1 MNSKSLCG
9 VVVIDFPSFP
19 LLFKQSFVLF
29 VSNTIAPEIS
39 LYTARITYQ
48 WNVQLES
55 GSIHTK
61 VDPTSEIHVTWTDLS
76 RSGKWVTDF
85 RLPLTGT
92 TASALAADIRV
103 RRQFQF

>member
-1 MNSKSLCG
+1 MNSELKSAPFHLPAQPNLTPIPHIAC
-9 VVVIDFPSFP
+9 V
-19 LLFKQSFVLF
+19 

-61 VDPTSEIHVTWTDLS
+61 IDPNTAIAVTWTDKSLGG
-76 RSGKWVTDF
+76 GKWVTDF

-92 TASALAADIRV
+92 TASALAADIKV